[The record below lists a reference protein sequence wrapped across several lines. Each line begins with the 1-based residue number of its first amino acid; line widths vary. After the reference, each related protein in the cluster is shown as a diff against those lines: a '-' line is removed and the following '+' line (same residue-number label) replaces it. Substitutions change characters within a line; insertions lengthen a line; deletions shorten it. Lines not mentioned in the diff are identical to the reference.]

1 MAEAERRQ
9 EGGGDAE
16 GGREPPRPSHLVQ
29 ELREGSTAPTLT
41 AVVIAW
47 ALTLAPSGFGRGAS
61 WPATVLCVAALGA
74 GLGGPL
80 LARTGVTAG
89 ASPPNPRARMGRH
102 VGISLFVALA
112 TATWLVGDHAIH
124 PLRLDPIRGLFGA
137 VAWGVFALSWSERW
151 GSSAEAE
158 PIDPEAPLL
167 LPRAALPMLATTI
180 ATVGVLLA
188 LAYLA
193 LGFRA
198 RDPDRALVAQ
208 AVALACGVAV
218 VVAAGVVATARGKHR
233 PLSGRRLTPPVV
245 RALLLLVTTAI
256 AGAVLTA
263 LR

>member
-1 MAEAERRQ
+1 M
-9 EGGGDAE
+9 
-16 GGREPPRPSHLVQ
+16 
-29 ELREGSTAPTLT
+29 
-41 AVVIAW
+41 VIAW

-61 WPATVLCVAALGA
+61 WLASVLCVAALAA

-80 LARTGVTAG
+80 LSRAPGAG
-89 ASPPNPRARMGRH
+89 ALAPHPRARLGRR

-112 TATWLVGDHAIH
+112 TATWLAGAHAIQ
-124 PLRLDPIRGLFGA
+124 PLRLDPLRGLFGA

-151 GSSAEAE
+151 GARTEAE

-167 LPRAALPMLATTI
+167 LPRAALPVLATSI
-180 ATVGVLLA
+180 ATLGVLLA
-188 LAYLA
+188 LGYLV

-198 RDPDRALVAQ
+198 RDPERALVSQ

-233 PLSGRRLTPPVV
+233 PAGGRRLTPPVV